1 MAKTIMTAAKETYVK
16 VVENRKANDEKKEY
30 VKNGINY
37 SVVNPA
43 IVDIISLFG
52 EEFKGEI
59 IDLVIVSLKS
69 GKWTVTAQNCKGS
82 ISEKTRCKNSL
93 KEKLKRLNSFNIS
106 SKERKV
112 IEEAVSKYCKIL
124 ASDKKTLIL
133 QLNMDIED

>member
-1 MAKTIMTAAKETYVK
+1 MAKTIMAAAKESYGK

-37 SVVNPA
+37 SVVNSA

-69 GKWTVTAQNCKGS
+69 GKWTVTAQNFKGS

-93 KEKLKRLNSFNIS
+93 KEKLKRLNSFDVS

-112 IEEAVSKYCKIL
+112 IEEAVSKYCKVL
-124 ASDKKTLIL
+124 ASDKKTLIF